1 MARAYVGPLC
11 RIFAGERGEPST
23 FVAGVEEWRRDLQ
36 EALGKR
42 LSTPLGWREDP
53 ADAGTWTELG
63 DSGLIAVRLL
73 AFYADRSDLELP
85 DTTPALLEL
94 DREYRAA
101 QDQKFERSRYGHLL
115 AAQLWLPA
123 DFPFTARIALP
134 DGEAVE
140 MGSLHV
146 LRDQLRWLNQRT
158 FAADEA
164 QVASWARN
172 AAPAGGPLIA
182 AAQRGYAGL
191 WAAAE
196 AATASGLPLWAFAV

>member
-11 RIFAGERGEPST
+11 RVFAGERGEPAT

-42 LSTPLGWREDP
+42 LAAPLQWPEDP
-53 ADAGTWTELG
+53 ADAGAWFELG
-63 DSGLIAVRLL
+63 DSGLIGLRLF
-73 AFYADRSDLELP
+73 AFYAEKSDLELP
-85 DTTPALLEL
+85 DAAPALLEL
-94 DREYRAA
+94 DREFRAA
-101 QDQKFERSRYGHLL
+101 QDQKFERSKYGHLL

-140 MGSLHV
+140 MGSLPA

-158 FAADEA
+158 FQADEA
-164 QVASWARN
+164 LAASWAAL
-172 AAPAGGPLIA
+172 AAPAGGPLIP
-182 AAQRGYAGL
+182 AAQRGFAGL
-191 WAAAE
+191 WAAVE
-196 AATASGLPLWAFAV
+196 AASSRGLPLWAFAV